1 MKLEQIKY
9 SSDEEIR
16 ERVLKN
22 DYSKVY
28 TLSDISKWIEYGLRK
43 GIIQKG
49 NSKENTELMVKWIDI
64 LGKGNKNIQL

>member
-1 MKLEQIKY
+1 MRLEQIKY
-9 SSDEEIR
+9 SSDKEIR

-49 NSKENTELMVKWIDI
+49 NSKDNVELMVKWIDI
-64 LGKGNKNIQL
+64 LGKGKKNIQL

>member
-16 ERVLKN
+16 ERVMKN

-64 LGKGNKNIQL
+64 LGKGKKNIHL

>member
-64 LGKGNKNIQL
+64 LGKGKKNIQL

>member
-64 LGKGNKNIQL
+64 LGKGKKNIHL